1 MTSAVGTTSTGRD
14 FTRSVEAGRLAPAA
28 RLAAR
33 RLRAALAVNLRI
45 DGRDGTS
52 RAGGTV
58 AEALLEVA
66 LARTA

>member
-1 MTSAVGTTSTGRD
+1 
-14 FTRSVEAGRLAPAA
+14 VEAGRLAPAA